1 MSLSY
6 PLLRIEL
13 LNWLDDSKSISRLT
27 DITELE
33 FIVHFFFDDHDFA
46 PDPRAMIGLALFD
59 DVEAALL
66 GTFIDALTEYIGEGR
81 SFPTLLKENAGQI
94 AEAATVAYDLLSQR
108 A

>member
-13 LNWLDDSKSISRLT
+13 LNWLNDSKSISRLT
-27 DITELE
+27 DKVELE

-46 PDPRAMIGLALFD
+46 PDPKAMIGLALFD
-59 DVEAALL
+59 DTEANLL
-66 GTFIDALTEYIGEGR
+66 GTFIDTLTKYIGEGR
-81 SFPTLLKENAGQI
+81 SFPPLLKKNAGQV
-94 AEAATVAYDLLSQR
+94 AEAATVAYNLLSQR